1 MPQPSHAE
9 DAEEFPRWRRSVAF
23 VAVGAGIA
31 AFSMNFW
38 IPFLPLYMRD
48 LGAETEA
55 RQLFWTALALS
66 SNGVFRM
73 IGGPIWG
80 VLSDRYGRK
89 PMYVRAL
96 YAATATTLIAVVATE
111 PWHIAVAMGCQGLF
125 SGFIPAAV
133 ALTSVS
139 VPQTRLTSA
148 LGQVQGAQYT
158 GSTVGPAAGAL
169 LAQFVDLRG
178 AILVS
183 AIMPC
188 IAATLVLVMVP
199 RDRVAER
206 PAAAHLTARV
216 GWRRAIPRDAG
227 LQFGLGLLL
236 YFMVFTMVDLVRTAA
251 PAAISALAGDGSATG
266 ATGIAFTVSGMASVA
281 GAMVLSRFVGRPGQF
296 RLSLT
301 AVVAVCAISHVALG
315 LAPTVL
321 LFIIAYGVASLARGA
336 MLPATNTIIAASVPP
351 ERRGTAFGI
360 ASAVQASAFIVG
372 PMSAALFATVS
383 LSLGFIVLG
392 LVLGATA
399 IVTFVALREPDLTA
413 QRSRAEEREQSP
425 TRAPA

>member
-1 MPQPSHAE
+1 MPNIDLGDGH
-9 DAEEFPRWRRSVAF
+9 PRWRRSVGF
-23 VAVGAGIA
+23 IAVGAGIA

-48 LGAETEA
+48 LGAETEP

-111 PWHIAVAMGCQGLF
+111 PWHVAVAMACQGLF

-139 VPQTRLTSA
+139 VPQSRLTSA
-148 LGQVQGAQYT
+148 LGQVQGAQYA
-158 GSTVGPAAGAL
+158 GSTIGPAAGAL
-169 LAQFVDLRG
+169 LAQFLDLRG
-178 AILVS
+178 AILAS

-188 IAATLVLVMVP
+188 IAATLVLILVP
-199 RDRVAER
+199 RDKITRR
-206 PAAAHLTARV
+206 PMIAHTPTSV

-236 YFMVFTMVDLVRTAA
+236 YFMIFTMVDLVRTAA
-251 PAAISALAGDGSATG
+251 PAAISALEGEGSATG
-266 ATGIAFTVSGMASVA
+266 ATGVAFTVSGLASVA
-281 GAMVLSRFVGRPGQF
+281 GALVLSRFVGRPGQF
-296 RLSLT
+296 RVSLT
-301 AVVAVCAISHVALG
+301 VVVAVCALSHIVLG

-321 LFIIAYGVASLARGA
+321 LFITAYGVASLARGA
-336 MLPATNTIIAASVPP
+336 MLPATNTVIAASVPP

-383 LSLGFIVLG
+383 LSLGFVVLG
-392 LVLGATA
+392 LVLG
-399 IVTFVALREPDLTA
+399 VTSIITYAALREPELTSQTPIEEEP
-413 QRSRAEEREQSP
+413 QRSP